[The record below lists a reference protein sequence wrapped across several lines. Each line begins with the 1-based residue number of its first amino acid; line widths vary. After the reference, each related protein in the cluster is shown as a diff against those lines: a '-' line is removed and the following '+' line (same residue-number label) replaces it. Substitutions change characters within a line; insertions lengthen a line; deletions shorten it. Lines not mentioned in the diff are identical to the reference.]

1 MERNIS
7 RKMERKR
14 GVGEMAKTEE
24 ERTLE
29 IIDRYLQAR
38 GLDPSTIERRFNEL
52 NELIHKMDEKMTGVD
67 KRLTNL
73 ETRITN
79 LETGIAVLDERTGI
93 MKNLQYAL
101 VGGTYG
107 SLVAIVLLIGLVLR

>member
-1 MERNIS
+1 
-7 RKMERKR
+7 
-14 GVGEMAKTEE
+14 MAKTEE
-24 ERTLE
+24 ERILE
-29 IIDRYLQAR
+29 IIDKYLQAR
-38 GLDPSTIERRFNEL
+38 GLDHSTIERRFNEL

-67 KRLTNL
+67 SRLTSLETRIANL

-79 LETGIAVLDERTGI
+79 LGTRIAVLDERTGI

-107 SLVAIVLLIGLVLR
+107 SLIAIVLLLIGLVLR

>member
-1 MERNIS
+1 
-7 RKMERKR
+7 
-14 GVGEMAKTEE
+14 MAKTEE

-52 NELIHKMDEKMTGVD
+52 NELIHKMDEKMTGLD

-73 ETRITN
+73 EMR
-79 LETGIAVLDERTGI
+79 IAVLDERTGI

-107 SLVAIVLLIGLVLR
+107 SLIAIVLLIIGLVLR

>member
-1 MERNIS
+1 
-7 RKMERKR
+7 
-14 GVGEMAKTEE
+14 MAKTEE

-52 NELIHKMDEKMTGVD
+52 NELIHKMDEKMTGLD

-73 ETRITN
+73 EM
-79 LETGIAVLDERTGI
+79 GIAVLDERTGI

-107 SLVAIVLLIGLVLR
+107 SLIAIVLLLIGLVLR

>member
-1 MERNIS
+1 
-7 RKMERKR
+7 
-14 GVGEMAKTEE
+14 MAKTEE

-52 NELIHKMDEKMTGVD
+52 NELIHRMDEKMRGVD
-67 KRLTNL
+67 KILTNLETRITNL

-79 LETGIAVLDERTGI
+79 LETGIAILDERTGI

>member
-1 MERNIS
+1 
-7 RKMERKR
+7 
-14 GVGEMAKTEE
+14 MAKTEE

-52 NELIHKMDEKMTGVD
+52 NELIHKMDEKMTGLD

-73 ETRITN
+73 EMR
-79 LETGIAVLDERTGI
+79 IAVLDERTGI

-107 SLVAIVLLIGLVLR
+107 SLIAIVLLLIGLVLR

>member
-1 MERNIS
+1 
-7 RKMERKR
+7 
-14 GVGEMAKTEE
+14 MAKTEE

-52 NELIHKMDEKMTGVD
+52 NELIHKMDEKMTGLD

-73 ETRITN
+73 EM
-79 LETGIAVLDERTGI
+79 GIAVLDERTGI

-107 SLVAIVLLIGLVLR
+107 SLVAIVLLLIGLVLR